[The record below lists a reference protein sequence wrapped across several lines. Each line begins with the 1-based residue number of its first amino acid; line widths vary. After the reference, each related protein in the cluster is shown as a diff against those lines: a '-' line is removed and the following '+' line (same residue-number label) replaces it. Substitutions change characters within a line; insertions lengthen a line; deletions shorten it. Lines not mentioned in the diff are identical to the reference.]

1 MLEMGSTLS
10 SSPSSRVVAAT
21 TTTIKKTI
29 EIAQNNKQYIIRDG
43 LRFVIPYWLDFSTG
57 CRDRWIRRKVFEVYR
72 SEFPY
77 FSEQYLKK
85 AFELGRLK
93 QNNKVIHDLDT
104 VMEKNKSITH
114 RVHFHEKPIYNRNI
128 NILYDEK
135 DLLVVD
141 KPPSFPIHPCGR
153 YRKNSLTFILEEA
166 GYNNLHTVHRLDHST
181 SGVLMIA
188 RDKKVAQSI
197 VNMINTRENT
207 IGKYYLSIVK
217 GNFGKENLTT
227 SGFYEEAQVV
237 QCDTKVYCKDH
248 KKGIWSASDELGT
261 FDALTFY
268 CPIAYNKEEN
278 ISLVMC
284 KPITGRTHQIR
295 IHLEALGFPISNDFF
310 YNREFVKEMEMKEKP
325 NEAPASNTILS
336 CNSEQNTLKR
346 KDIDI
351 TDNNET
357 KENCL
362 QQAKK
367 KQKCENVNEENTATG
382 KRKTTGKK
390 FEDEESKVQEYED
403 VCVNCNPFYSAMQP
417 FEENTPLCIFLHSWR
432 YELTD
437 EWTFETPV
445 PSWVFEKFP
454 AIDSRN
460 EESLRQKLIRI
471 KDIMTQTSSTKD

>member
-1 MLEMGSTLS
+1 MLQGEMGTTLS
-10 SSPSSRVVAAT
+10 SSHTSTVQ
-21 TTTIKKTI
+21 KTI
-29 EIAQNNKQYIIRDG
+29 ELAQSKQQYIIRDG

-57 CRDRWIRRKVFEVYR
+57 CRDRWVGRKVFEVYR

-85 AFELGRLK
+85 AFELGRFK
-93 QNNKVIHDLDT
+93 QNNKIIHDIDT
-104 VMEKNKSITH
+104 IMEKNKSITH

-166 GYNNLHTVHRLDHST
+166 GYNSLHTVHRLDHST

-207 IGKYYLSIVK
+207 IGKYYLAIVK
-217 GNFGKENLTT
+217 GKFGKETT
-227 SGFYEEAQVV
+227 NGFFEEMQVV
-237 QCDTKVYCKDH
+237 SCDTKVYCKDH
-248 KKGIWSASDELGT
+248 KKGIWSANNELGT

-284 KPITGRTHQIR
+284 KPVTGRTHQIR
-295 IHLEALGFPISNDFF
+295 IHLEYLGFPISNDFF
-310 YNREFVKEMEMKEKP
+310 YNQEFVTKMKEKKETK
-325 NEAPASNTILS
+325 NQTSTLNTF
-336 CNSEQNTLKR
+336 NSEANTMKR
-346 KDIDI
+346 KEIGS
-351 TDNNET
+351 NET
-357 KENCL
+357 SSCSPKS
-362 QQAKK
+362 K
-367 KQKCENVNEENTATG
+367 KQKYRGSDEEEKTSECNTTST
-382 KRKTTGKK
+382 KRKSTGKK
-390 FEDEESKVQEYED
+390 FDEESKVQEYEEI
-403 VCVNCNPFYSAMQP
+403 CVNCNPLYSVKQS
-417 FEENTPLCIFLHSWR
+417 EELEESIPLCIYLHSWR

-437 EWTFETPV
+437 EWTFETPI
-445 PSWVFEKFP
+445 PSWVFEKFG
-454 AIDSRN
+454 SKEELTLRN
-460 EESLRQKLIRI
+460 KLRDVKEILANQAQRK
-471 KDIMTQTSSTKD
+471 